1 MKLTIITINRN
12 NASGLEKTMESVLS
26 QTCKE
31 YEYVVVDGAST
42 DASIG
47 VVKRFA
53 ESFGGRLK
61 WISEP
66 DKGIY
71 NAMNKGI
78 RMAGGEYVQFLNSGD
93 RLADRDV
100 VSKMYKALEE
110 KGNPSV
116 LYGNMLKDLPDG
128 RMRRDRSF
136 AGKPITL
143 KGMYRG
149 SFNHSPAYIK
159 RDLFDKYGEYDE
171 SLKIV
176 SDWKW
181 YLQSIVLGEEVPVY
195 VDQDVTV
202 FDMTGISETNLDLLD
217 QERRDQLAVLIKPG
231 ILSDYDAW
239 KADWDVMERLRRFP
253 LAYKLVH
260 FMERVLFKLEKKKLR
275 EYIKR

>member
-42 DASIG
+42 DASVE

-53 ESFGGRLK
+53 GSFGGRLK

-128 RMRRDRSF
+128 RKRRDRSF

-195 VDQDVTV
+195 VNLDVTV

-231 ILSDYDAW
+231 ILTDYDAW
-239 KADWDVMERLRRFP
+239 KTDWDVMERLRRYP
-253 LAYKLVH
+253 VIYKLVH